1 MAPFSNEDKQVIKFL
16 REQKGYS
23 AKRFLKEFPQKDWS
37 KSGLEYLIRKIDA
50 TSSVQRLPGSGRP
63 RTMRTVE
70 NIEHVEALVLSQ
82 EDMPQT
88 HRTQR
93 QIVRET
99 GIARSSVQ
107 RIIKM
112 DLRLK
117 CFKKQKAHELT
128 VANKLARLTRARQL
142 LQRYP
147 APLVNFIVFTDEKL
161 FTVASPR
168 NAQNDRVYAV
178 QGTKKKDI
186 SADRLLRTRPTFSK
200 SVMVSV
206 GVSALGRTGIHFVDP
221 GVKING
227 DYYRNTLLLEDLL
240 PDIQELS
247 EFFIFQQDGAPA
259 HRARETVELLQRVTP
274 DFIPPTLWPPNSPDL
289 NPVDYRIWGIMQEKV
304 YRTKVRDVDDLRE
317 RIVKAWEELDQRII
331 DCAVGE
337 WRKRLRACVRVAGG
351 QFEYKL

>member
-23 AKRFLKEFPQKDWS
+23 AKNFLKEFPQKYWS

-63 RTMRTVE
+63 CTMRTVE
-70 NIEHVEALVLSQ
+70 NIENVEALVLSQ

-93 QIVRET
+93 QIAHET

-128 VANKLARLTRARQL
+128 AANKLARLTRARQL

-161 FTVASPR
+161 FTVAAPR

-186 SADRLLRTRPTFSK
+186 SADRLLRTRSTFSK

-206 GVSALGRTGIHFVDP
+206 GVSALGRTGIHFVEP

-227 DYYRNTLLLEDLL
+227 EYYRNTLLLEDLL

-259 HRARETVELLQRVTP
+259 HQARETVELLQRVTP
-274 DFIPPTLWPPNSPDL
+274 DFIPLTLWPPNSPDL
-289 NPVDYRIWGIMQEKV
+289 NPVDYRIWGIMQENV
-304 YRTKVRDVDDLRE
+304 YRTKVQDVDDLRE

>member
-23 AKRFLKEFPQKDWS
+23 ANRFLKEFPQKDWS

-206 GVSALGRTGIHFVDP
+206 GVSALGRTGIHFVEP

-247 EFFIFQQDGAPA
+247 EFFIFSRTAPP
-259 HRARETVELLQRVTP
+259 HIELVKPLSCFRESLQTSFPRLCGPRTART
-274 DFIPPTLWPPNSPDL
+274 
-289 NPVDYRIWGIMQEKV
+289 
-304 YRTKVRDVDDLRE
+304 
-317 RIVKAWEELDQRII
+317 
-331 DCAVGE
+331 
-337 WRKRLRACVRVAGG
+337 
-351 QFEYKL
+351 

>member
-37 KSGLEYLIRKIDA
+37 KSGLEYLIRKIDV

-99 GIARSSVQ
+99 GIALSSVQ

-142 LQRYP
+142 LRRYP

-161 FTVASPR
+161 FTVSSPR

-178 QGTKKKDI
+178 HGTKKKDI
-186 SADRLLRTRPTFSK
+186 LADRLLRTRSTFSK

-206 GVSALGRTGIHFVDP
+206 GVSALGRTGIHFVEP

-240 PDIQELS
+240 PDTQELS

-317 RIVKAWEELDQRII
+317 RIVKGWEELDQRII

-337 WRKRLRACVRVAGG
+337 WRKRLRECVRVAGG
-351 QFEYKL
+351 HLEYKL

>member
-93 QIVRET
+93 QIARET

-142 LQRYP
+142 LQHYP

-161 FTVASPR
+161 FTVAAPR

-200 SVMVSV
+200 SVMVSA
-206 GVSALGRTGIHFVDP
+206 GVSALGRTSIHFVEP
-221 GVKING
+221 GVKINEE
-227 DYYRNTLLLEDLL
+227 YY
-240 PDIQELS
+240 
-247 EFFIFQQDGAPA
+247 
-259 HRARETVELLQRVTP
+259 
-274 DFIPPTLWPPNSPDL
+274 
-289 NPVDYRIWGIMQEKV
+289 
-304 YRTKVRDVDDLRE
+304 
-317 RIVKAWEELDQRII
+317 
-331 DCAVGE
+331 
-337 WRKRLRACVRVAGG
+337 
-351 QFEYKL
+351 